1 MNIPKQFAAPAL
13 ILAVFLFGAAFR
25 TPKPVQQQE
34 QHSSD
39 LQRFFLEGGV
49 SIDIGPNWK
58 PSGPATRRLQEVLV
72 RTRLPFILTRSYF

>member
-13 ILAVFLFGAAFR
+13 ILAVLVFGAAFR

-39 LQRFFLEGGV
+39 LQRFFLENGV
-49 SIDIGPNWK
+49 SIDLGPNWK
-58 PSGPATRRLQEVLV
+58 PSASRQRGASRRSWSV
-72 RTRLPFILTRSYF
+72 RASLSF